1 MVGGDPSGAPIE
13 SRGPFSR
20 RPRLLTSLT
29 YLALRRVL
37 ALLLLRCRS
46 RQFEELEIVVLRHE
60 LAILR
65 RQVGR
70 PALGPPIERS

>member
-1 MVGGDPSGAPIE
+1 M
-13 SRGPFSR
+13 
-20 RPRLLTSLT
+20 LTSLT